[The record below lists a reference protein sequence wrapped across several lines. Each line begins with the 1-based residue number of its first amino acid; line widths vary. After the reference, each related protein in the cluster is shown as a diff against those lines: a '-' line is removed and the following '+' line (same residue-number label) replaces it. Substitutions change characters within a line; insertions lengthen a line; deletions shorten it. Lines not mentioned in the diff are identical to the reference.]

1 MDLNADITF
10 TMMGGKSAK
19 TAGILKNLPHRRA
32 QGKIHSGKIWNP
44 VVQIPEVSKVHNF
57 S

>member
-19 TAGILKNLPHRRA
+19 TAGILKNLPHCRA